1 MAELWSSKAA
11 LPRPQLG
18 IPIGTCFVYEMDNSP
33 TQERTLGRSQSETA
47 ILEDKQMS
55 RLRRVTATTFAIA
68 VLLSALTTMAQTR
81 AYRGTFQS
89 VRNLINRIDNQSD
102 IFRTSL
108 DTALDQSRIDGSNAE
123 DNINLF
129 VRDFDSAVDRL
140 RDRFN
145 SRQSTASDAQEVL
158 TRASLVD
165 RFLNRRRLDASVH
178 QNWATLRLQ
187 LNQLADVYNVTWPT
201 RQGRGQGRIGGQGRI
216 NEPPFGSTATNVLT
230 GTYRLDTSR
239 SDDPRDAANRATQNL
254 PYRDRQRISD
264 DVTARLESPDQI
276 AIEVRGRR
284 VTIASSRAP
293 QIAFDADGSER
304 VEQTQDGRSVRARA
318 TLTGDQLIV
327 SSSGDRLTDFT
338 VTFDPIDNGRRLS
351 VTRRVYINGLTRP
364 VVVQSTYDK
373 IADIASFDI
382 QGGSSSTIPT
392 SGEFI
397 IPNGETLIAD
407 LNDDLSTRTARDGQT
422 FTATVRQ
429 PSQYEGATIN
439 GRVTRVQRG
448 GRVTGRSEL
457 TLSFDNI
464 RMRDGRSYRFA
475 GILESVRLQN
485 GDVVNVDNEGAVRED
500 NQTTK
505 TVQRTAIGTAVGAI
519 IGAIAGGGKG
529 AAIGAIL
536 GAGGGAG
543 SVYVQGRDDL
553 DLTRGTE
560 LTIRASAPQ

>member
-1 MAELWSSKAA
+1 
-11 LPRPQLG
+11 
-18 IPIGTCFVYEMDNSP
+18 
-33 TQERTLGRSQSETA
+33 
-47 ILEDKQMS
+47 MS
-55 RLRRVTATTFAIA
+55 RLRRLTATTFAIA
-68 VLLSALTTMAQTR
+68 VLLSAFTTMAQTR
-81 AYRGTFQS
+81 AYRGTYQS
-89 VRNLINRIDNQSD
+89 VRNLINRIETQSD
-102 IFRTSL
+102 TFRTSL
-108 DTALDQSRIDGSNAE
+108 DAALDQSRIDGTNAE
-123 DNINLF
+123 DNVNLF
-129 VRDFDSAVDRL
+129 VRDFDAAVDRL

-158 TRASLVD
+158 TRAALID

-178 QNWATLRLQ
+178 QNWATLRVQ
-187 LNQLADVYNVTWPT
+187 LDQLASAYNVSWP
-201 RQGRGQGRIGGQGRI
+201 RQGRNQPRYPSGTRDY
-216 NEPPFGSTATNVLT
+216 PSTATNQLT
-230 GTYRLDTSR
+230 GTYRLDVSR
-239 SDDPRDAANRATQNL
+239 SDDPRDAANRATQSL
-254 PYRDRQRISD
+254 PNRDRQRISD

-304 VEQTQDGRSVRARA
+304 VEQTRDGRSTRARA

-373 IADIASFDI
+373 IADIARFDI
-382 QGGSSSTIPT
+382 QGGSDSTIPT
-392 SGEFI
+392 TSGEFV
-397 IPNGETLIAD
+397 IPNGERLIAE
-407 LNDDLSTRTARDGQT
+407 LNDDLTTREAREGQT

-429 PSQYEGATIN
+429 PSQYEGATID

-448 GRVTGRSEL
+448 GRVSGRSEL
-457 TLSFDNI
+457 TLTFDNI

-475 GILESVRLQN
+475 GILEGVRMQN
-485 GDVVNVDNEGAVRED
+485 GDVVNVDNEGAVQDD

-505 TVQRTAIGTAVGAI
+505 TVQRAAIGTAVGAI

-529 AAIGAIL
+529 AAIGAIV